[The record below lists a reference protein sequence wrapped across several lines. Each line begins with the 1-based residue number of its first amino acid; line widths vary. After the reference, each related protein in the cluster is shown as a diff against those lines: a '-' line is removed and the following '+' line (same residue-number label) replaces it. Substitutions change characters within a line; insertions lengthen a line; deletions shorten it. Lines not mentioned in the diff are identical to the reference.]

1 MNTPPIP
8 TDEALIQHI
17 TETLIGLVI
26 LQKYK
31 GFNYVK
37 DVIFIWMNTPIE
49 SDAYKVILKIVGQK
63 YSIGPMSV
71 NGAIKNALDSAWF
84 CGTVNKNHEL
94 FGYLKSN
101 QNFPPLPLGSRTA
114 RCAGS
119 IPVTRNKA
127 FIDKSEC

>member
-49 SDAYKVILKIVGQK
+49 SDAYKSILKIVGQK
-63 YSIGPMSV
+63 YSIAPTSV

-84 CGTVNKNHEL
+84 CRTVNKNHKL
-94 FGYLKSN
+94 FEYLKSN
-101 QNFPPLPLGSRTA
+101 QTFPPLP
-114 RCAGS
+114 
-119 IPVTRNKA
+119 
-127 FIDKSEC
+127 SEFVVAMAKLMKKKQDEIVPLT

>member
-1 MNTPPIP
+1 MNTTTLIP
-8 TDEALIQHI
+8 TDETLIQHI
-17 TETLIGLVI
+17 SEALIELGI
-26 LQKYK
+26 SQKYK

-37 DVIFIWMNTPIE
+37 DVIYLWMNTPIE
-49 SDAYKVILKIVGQK
+49 SDTYKSILKIVGQK

-101 QNFPPLPLGSRTA
+101 QNFPPLP
-114 RCAGS
+114 
-119 IPVTRNKA
+119 
-127 FIDKSEC
+127 SEFVVAMAELLTKYK

>member
-1 MNTPPIP
+1 MLIP
-8 TDEALIQHI
+8 TDETLIQHI
-17 TETLIGLVI
+17 SESLIELGI
-26 LQKYK
+26 AQKYK
-31 GFNYVK
+31 GFTYVK

-49 SDAYKVILKIVGQK
+49 SDTYKSILKIVGQK

-101 QNFPPLPLGSRTA
+101 QNFPPLP
-114 RCAGS
+114 
-119 IPVTRNKA
+119 
-127 FIDKSEC
+127 SEFVVAMATLMKKKQDEIVPLT

>member
-31 GFNYVK
+31 GVNYVK

-63 YSIGPMSV
+63 YSIVPMSV
-71 NGAIKNALDSAWF
+71 NGAIKNTLDSAWF
-84 CGTVNKNHEL
+84 CRTVNK
-94 FGYLKSN
+94 KS
-101 QNFPPLPLGSRTA
+101 QT
-114 RCAGS
+114 
-119 IPVTRNKA
+119 V
-127 FIDKSEC
+127 

>member
-8 TDEALIQHI
+8 TDENLIQHI

-63 YSIGPMSV
+63 Y
-71 NGAIKNALDSAWF
+71 
-84 CGTVNKNHEL
+84 
-94 FGYLKSN
+94 
-101 QNFPPLPLGSRTA
+101 
-114 RCAGS
+114 
-119 IPVTRNKA
+119 
-127 FIDKSEC
+127 